1 MLLSPHFSGS
11 ANYILI
17 QNINIK
23 IKNGGIPMNA
33 LLKKIKSNFLYNS
46 ITSRATSQN
55 CCYFL
60 AFSVILFIAY
70 FFLRLPIL
78 STGDTDLWYH
88 LSGGRYFSQHF
99 KIPESG
105 FFSFIAESRHWSNYY
120 WLFQVI
126 VYYIHSIFG
135 YYGLVI
141 LKAFFYI
148 LSISIIAFFLFK
160 NETNSRK
167 IIYFTTIF
175 ICLCIA
181 LIPRY
186 YTIMRPHMFSYLF
199 IPTFIYLFEYK
210 PRFFFIL
217 PILAVIWANSHGVE
231 YPVLVLICLSYSV
244 EYYFDNLRH
253 KVRSDKKNLIY
264 LAVAVVTI
272 WAILI
277 NPDFNKL
284 LTAPF
289 DFAKHQ
295 DQYIGEIVKIN
306 IADFFTFKVWPI
318 TSIFWSITNIL
329 IIMACIGA
337 IKGLINKNIRVSHI
351 LLVMG
356 GIFLLTRSQRFQYEA
371 MLLALPMLK
380 SQPLLSK
387 RETIIS
393 KGTIKNIVTSSFAL
407 ILSFYIFFNL
417 FNTKTRYPFSDS
429 HLPKGV
435 VTFLNHVNTGG
446 SILNNPNHGGYLQW
460 ELSPKYK
467 IAMDLQMVL
476 FQDDDYFTV
485 SNALNTKNGLAH
497 FKAKHNPDY
506 IINDRNNINFKKII
520 EDFPAYKPIFF
531 DFSSVLYAN
540 KETLPES
547 IKKYELKNTDP
558 YNMLDENLED
568 KKDEQ
573 INKMLSELTMLNNI
587 SSADTLINFE
597 LGRIYKK
604 LGDLKKAY
612 NHAGIIINNYPESAY
627 GYTLM
632 GDLFMDDKLYDKA
645 TSFYKKGLKCPEIWS
660 SQSLYKKLALA
671 YSKTNKYKKAYRTM
685 KKAVDVFSFSTDYN
699 DIWMLG
705 NMAILSGE
713 YEDGVMYLRF
723 SVIKAP
729 QTDKE
734 FIKRVQEQIKDL

>member
-1 MLLSPHFSGS
+1 M
-11 ANYILI
+11 NEV
-17 QNINIK
+17 
-23 IKNGGIPMNA
+23 NGEDPMNS
-33 LLKKIKSNFLYNS
+33 LLKRMKSNSIYNS
-46 ITSRATSQN
+46 IISRATSQN

-60 AFSVILFIAY
+60 VFSVLIFIAY

-88 LSGGRYFSQHF
+88 LSGGRYFFKHF

-105 FFSFIAESRHWSNYY
+105 FFSFIAESRQWSNYY
-120 WLFQVI
+120 WLFGVI
-126 VYYIHSIFG
+126 VYYIHNIFG

-141 LKAFFYI
+141 LKAFFFI
-148 LSISIIAFFLFK
+148 LSIVIIAFFLFK
-160 NETNSRK
+160 NETNPRK
-167 IIYFTTIF
+167 LIYFTTIF
-175 ICLCIA
+175 ICLCVA

-186 YTIMRPHMFSYLF
+186 YAIMRPHMFSYLF
-199 IPTFIYLFEYK
+199 IPAFIYMLEYK
-210 PRFFFIL
+210 SRFIYIM

-231 YPVLVLICLSYSV
+231 YPVLVLISLSYSI
-244 EYYFDNLRH
+244 EYYFDNFRH
-253 KVRSDKKNLIY
+253 KEKSDKKNLLY
-264 LAVAVVTI
+264 LAVTVVTI

-289 DFAKHQ
+289 DFARHQ
-295 DQYIGEIVKIN
+295 DQYISEIVKIN

-318 TSIFWSITNIL
+318 TSIFWSLTNIL
-329 IIMACIGA
+329 IIIACA
-337 IKGLINKNIRVSHI
+337 CTIKGIYKKNIRISH
-351 LLVMG
+351 LLLIMG

-371 MLLALPMLK
+371 LLLALPILK
-380 SQPLLSK
+380 SHPLLFEK
-387 RETIIS
+387 EKNIS
-393 KGTIKNIVTSSFAL
+393 IGSVKNIVISFFVF
-407 ILSFYIFFNL
+407 ILSFYVFFDL
-417 FNTKTRYPFSDS
+417 LYTKARYPFSDS
-429 HLPKGV
+429 HMPKGV
-435 VTFLNHVNTGG
+435 VAFLNHFDTGG
-446 SILNNPNHGGYLQW
+446 SVLNNPNYGGYLQW
-460 ELSPKYK
+460 KLSPKYK

-476 FQDDDYFTV
+476 FQDNDYFMV
-485 SNALNTKNGLAH
+485 SNALNTKDGLTY
-497 FKAKHNPDY
+497 FFTRYKPDY
-506 IINDRNNINFKKII
+506 LINDRNNINFKKII

-531 DFSSVLYAN
+531 DYSSVLYAN
-540 KETLPES
+540 VKSLSES
-547 IKKYELKNTDP
+547 LKQYEIKNTDP

-573 INKMLSELTMLNNI
+573 INKMLGELIMLKKI
-587 SSADTLINFE
+587 SPDDMLINFE

-645 TSFYKKGLKCPEIWS
+645 ISFYIKGLKCPEIWS

-671 YSKTNKYKKAYRTM
+671 YSKTNEYKKAYRTM

-713 YEDGVMYLRF
+713 YEDGVMYLKF
-723 SVIKAP
+723 SMIKVP

-734 FIKRVQEQIKDL
+734 FLKRVRAQIKAL